1 MESWFVLVNY
11 CFRWLINNMNN
22 KNNEFSKAFE
32 GVKVHPNAFVDSNAE
47 LHDGVII
54 SQGAIVGPNVIIGKD
69 TEIGPNAVITG
80 RTQIGKNNK
89 IFPNVFIGLDPQ
101 DLKFNGASTEVIIG
115 DNNIF
120 RECVTINKATYEGEK
135 TIIGNNNLLMAYSHI
150 GHNCELGNGIVLS
163 NSVQVAGHVKVED
176 RAIIG
181 GCLGV
186 HQFVHIG
193 YLAMIGGMTRV
204 DRDVP
209 PFCIAE
215 GHPGRLRGL
224 NRIGIKRSGLMENK
238 DFDLKLLQNTWN
250 LLFKSN
256 DAISNSLEKVM
267 KGELDISSSRLCSFL
282 KESISKE
289 RRGPMPIVNL

>member
-1 MESWFVLVNY
+1 MK
-11 CFRWLINNMNN
+11 N
-22 KNNEFSKAFE
+22 KNTEFKKTFK
-32 GVKVHPNAFVDSNAE
+32 GVKVHPNAFVDSSAE
-47 LHDGVII
+47 LHDGVTI
-54 SQGAIVGPNVIIGKD
+54 SQGAIVGPNVTIGEG
-69 TEIGPNAVITG
+69 TEIGPNAVISG
-80 RTQIGKNNK
+80 RTKIGRNNK
-89 IFPNVFIGLDPQ
+89 VFPNVFIGLDPQ
-101 DLKFNGASTEVIIG
+101 DLKYKGAPTEVIIG
-115 DNNIF
+115 DNNTL
-120 RECVTINKATYEGEK
+120 RECVTINKATNQGEK
-135 TIIGNNNLLMAYSHI
+135 TIIGNNNLLMAYTHI
-150 GHNCELGNGIVLS
+150 GHNCELGNSIVLS
-163 NSVQVAGHVKVED
+163 NGVQVAGHVKVED
-176 RAIIG
+176 KAIIG
-181 GCLGV
+181 GCLGI

-209 PFCIAE
+209 PFCLAE

-238 DFDLKLLQNTWN
+238 DFDFKLLQSTWN

-289 RRGPMPIVNL
+289 RRGPMPVVNL